1 MAFVGNTFTTFD
13 AKGLR
18 EDLGDIIYNIS
29 PTETPFM
36 TSIAR
41 EKATAV
47 YHEWQTDALEA
58 PNGNNAQI
66 QGDDISTFDPVVPTV
81 RLGNYTQISR
91 KTVIIAGTEE
101 AVDKAGRK
109 SEIGYQVAKK
119 GKSLKRDLETILLQN
134 QARTAGAVGATAAK
148 TASVLAYIK
157 TNVQMG
163 TGAAANPIGDGTNT
177 RTDGTQAA
185 FTEVMLQTALSSV
198 WTNSG
203 DEPDILLVNSSQKI
217 KVSAFTGN
225 NTRYI
230 NADEQKLVNSID
242 VYVYDFGS
250 IEVKPDRFMR
260 QRDALILN
268 TDLWALAW
276 LRPISLTDLAKTGD
290 NTKKMLLGEYALTS
304 RNEAG
309 SGGVFD
315 LT

>member
-1 MAFVGNTFTTFD
+1 MAFITNTFTTFN

-36 TSIAR
+36 TGVAR

-47 YHEWQTDALEA
+47 FHEWQTDALEA
-58 PNGNNAQI
+58 PNGGNAQI

-101 AVDKAGRK
+101 VVDKAGRK
-109 SEIGYQVAKK
+109 SEVGYQVAKK

-134 QARTAGAVGATAAK
+134 QARTAGAVGATAAL
-148 TASVLAYIK
+148 TASVLAYIH
-157 TNVQMG
+157 TNVSMG
-163 TGAAANPIGDGTNT
+163 TGGANPVGDGTNA

-185 FTEVMLQTALSSV
+185 ITEAMLQATLASV
-198 WTNSG
+198 WQNSG
-203 DEPDILLVNSSQKI
+203 DEPDMVLVNSSQKQNI
-217 KVSAFTGN
+217 SKFVGN

-230 NADEQKLVNSID
+230 NADEEKLVTSVD
-242 VYVYDFGS
+242 VYVYDFGTV
-250 IEVKPDRFMR
+250 EVKPDRFMR

-268 TDLWALAW
+268 TDLWAVAW

-290 NTKKMLLGEYALTS
+290 NTKKMLLGEYALTA

-309 SGGVFD
+309 SGLLAD

>member
-1 MAFVGNTFTTFD
+1 MAFITNTFTTFN

-36 TSIAR
+36 TGVAR

-47 YHEWQTDALEA
+47 FHEWQTDALEA
-58 PNGNNAQI
+58 PNGGNAQI

-101 AVDKAGRK
+101 VVDKAGRK
-109 SEIGYQVAKK
+109 SEVGYQVSKK

-134 QARTAGAVGATAAK
+134 QARTAGAVGATAAL
-148 TASVLAYIK
+148 TASVLAYIH
-157 TNVQMG
+157 TNVSMG
-163 TGAAANPIGDGTNT
+163 TGGANPVGDGTNA

-185 FTEVMLQTALSSV
+185 ITEAMLQATLASV
-198 WTNSG
+198 WQNSG
-203 DEPDILLVNSSQKI
+203 DEPDMVLVNSSQKQNI
-217 KVSAFTGN
+217 SKFVGN

-230 NADEQKLVNSID
+230 NADEEKLVTSVD
-242 VYVYDFGS
+242 VYVYDFGTV
-250 IEVKPDRFMR
+250 EVKPDRFMR

-268 TDLWALAW
+268 TDLWAVAW

-290 NTKKMLLGEYALTS
+290 NTKKMLLGEYALTA

-309 SGGVFD
+309 SGLLAD